1 MIPRIC
7 IFKAHVLL
15 YVVENT
21 ELVKKFFVFFF
32 HKILWKNLN
41 KLFGQLN
48 ICEK

>member
-7 IFKAHVLL
+7 IFKAQVLL
-15 YVVENT
+15 HVVENT
-21 ELVKKFFVFFF
+21 ELVKKLLCFF